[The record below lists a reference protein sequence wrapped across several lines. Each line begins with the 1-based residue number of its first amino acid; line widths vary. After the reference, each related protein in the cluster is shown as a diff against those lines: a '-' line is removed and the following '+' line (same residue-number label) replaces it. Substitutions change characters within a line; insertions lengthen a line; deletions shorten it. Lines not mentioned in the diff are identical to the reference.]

1 MSSSSSLAALGK
13 KITNE
18 STVTILKGVRSD
30 KERLPKSY
38 SRKVA
43 SVEVVRRR
51 APEGSRVREVMV
63 EGAGFCGK
71 GVSSVRVGV
80 GVEVGGAF
88 AQFRL
93 YFVLVRVHPI
103 GVGGGLI
110 SSLRGPTNAV
120 RSDKGCFFAVHC

>member
-18 STVTILKGVRSD
+18 SRVTILKGVRSD

-93 YFVLVRVHPI
+93 YFVLVR
-103 GVGGGLI
+103 G
-110 SSLRGPTNAV
+110 
-120 RSDKGCFFAVHC
+120 DEGCFFAVHCRLVSLIFFNEIQNR

>member
-1 MSSSSSLAALGK
+1 MKIISSSSSLSLNYLNNTRLFLFYNYGF
-13 KITNE
+13 
-18 STVTILKGVRSD
+18 KGVRSD

-38 SRKVA
+38 SRRVA

-51 APEGSRVREVMV
+51 VPEGSRVREVMV

-93 YFVLVRVHPI
+93 YFVLVR
-103 GVGGGLI
+103 G
-110 SSLRGPTNAV
+110 
-120 RSDKGCFFAVHC
+120 DEGCFFAVHCRLVSLIFFNEI